1 MKKILLMLVALI
13 ATSFSAMA
21 EDIYIVAGSEELC
34 GTAWDCTDLNNK
46 MTDNGDGTYSKTFT
60 NVAAMNG
67 YQFKVTKNGTEW
79 YGDEDGNNISFNV
92 TTACDVTITFNATT
106 LKSTVTGTGVQAY
119 VFNVEKVIAVG
130 NGAGAWLNGVN
141 WDPNADAN
149 KMTQVA
155 DKVYEISFDNV
166 PVGED
171 YMVKFATNGTW
182 TDNFGGIF
190 EASGKESD
198 AMYNSGNITFN
209 LEKAGTV
216 KLRLD
221 LSKFDYATRTG
232 AKFVVT
238 LPGSEPAELTY
249 FMKHPWGGADWTWKP
264 MEENTD
270 EHKAV
275 ITIDSDGNIIDIEY
289 GYYVR
294 AEYGGV
300 EAAYLNTAASDEGA
314 SEKTIMSMYNP
325 KKSEA
330 CYFSYY
336 PSYDMLIV
344 LPASVADMDIK
355 LDPEPGQ
362 YTGPVNVKVNFIN
375 RTEPLDYIKYS
386 LNDGKKMGGEKMV
399 YDENTGITLSE
410 STRLTVYVKLQRCSE
425 EMELGGDYVIEES
438 TGISDA
444 TVSRVPAVKKIE
456 NGQVIIEH
464 NGKKFTATGAQI
476 K

>member
-34 GTAWDCTDLNNK
+34 GTVWDGTDHNNK

-67 YQFKVTKNGTEW
+67 YQFKVVKNGVEW
-79 YGDEDGNNISFNV
+79 YGDEADNNITFNV

-106 LKSTVTGTGVQAY
+106 FKSTVTGTGVQAY
-119 VFNVEKVIAVG
+119 VFNVEKVVAVG
-130 NGAGAWLNGVN
+130 NGVGAWLNGAN

-155 DKVYEISFDNV
+155 DKVYEIAFDNV
-166 PVGED
+166 PVDEG
-171 YMVKFATNGTW
+171 YMVKFVTNGSW
-182 TDNFGGIF
+182 ADNFGGFF

-216 KLRLD
+216 TLRLD

-249 FMKHPWGGADWTWKP
+249 FMKHPWGGGEWTWKP
-264 MEENTD
+264 MAKNT
-270 EHKAV
+270 EKKFAML
-275 ITIDSDGNIIDIEY
+275 DGDGE
-289 GYYVR
+289 V
-294 AEYGGV
+294 AEYGWIVNGKWGNNGV
-300 EAAYLNTAASDEGA
+300 SINAKEDDTNSKWIAEPHTFS
-314 SEKTIMSMYNP
+314 NP
-325 KKSEA
+325 QLGED
-330 CYFSYY
+330 CRFFYF
-336 PSYDMLIV
+336 PEIQDFVIV
-344 LPASVADMDIK
+344 VPERWAKVETSFDPA
-355 LDPEPGQ
+355 PGE
-362 YTGPVNVKVNFIN
+362 YTGPLTVRVKCQNIPCEISNITYFLNDNNDELLYDDAKGIVLTESTNLAAFVNFA
-375 RTEPLDYIKYS
+375 
-386 LNDGKKMGGEKMV
+386 DGS
-399 YDENTGITLSE
+399 TL
-410 STRLTVYVKLQRCSE
+410 TAVGK
-425 EMELGGDYVIEES
+425 YVITTP
-438 TGISDA
+438 TGVNDITTTA
-444 TVSRVPAVKKIE
+444 TTKAQKVIE
-456 NGQVIIEH
+456 NGQVLIIKD
-464 NGKKFTATGAQI
+464 GKKYNLLGNQV

>member
-34 GTAWDCTDLNNK
+34 GTVWDGTDLNNK

-60 NVAAMNG
+60 NVAVMNG
-67 YQFKVTKNGTEW
+67 YQFKVVKNSAEW
-79 YGDEDGNNISFNV
+79 YGDEADNNITFNV

-106 LKSTVTGTGVQAY
+106 FKSTVTGTGVQAY

-130 NGAGAWLNGVN
+130 NGVGAWLNGASWAV
-141 WDPNADAN
+141 DADAN

-166 PVGED
+166 PVGEED
-171 YMVKFATNGTW
+171 YMVKFATNGSW
-182 TDNFGGIF
+182 ADNFGGIF

-216 KLRLD
+216 TLRLD

-264 MEENTD
+264 MAKNT
-270 EHKAV
+270 EKKFAML
-275 ITIDSDGNIIDIEY
+275 DGDGE
-289 GYYVR
+289 V
-294 AEYGGV
+294 AEYGWIVNGKWGDNGV
-300 EAAYLNTAASDEGA
+300 SINAKEDDTNSKWIAEPHTFSTPQLGED
-314 SEKTIMSMYNP
+314 
-325 KKSEA
+325 
-330 CYFSYY
+330 CRFFYF
-336 PSYDMLIV
+336 PEIQDFVIV
-344 LPASVADMDIK
+344 IPERWAKVETSFDPA
-355 LDPEPGQ
+355 PGE
-362 YTGPVNVKVNFIN
+362 YTGPLTVRVKCQNAPCEISKITYFLNDNNDELLYDDAKGIVLTESTNLAAFVNFA
-375 RTEPLDYIKYS
+375 
-386 LNDGKKMGGEKMV
+386 DGS
-399 YDENTGITLSE
+399 TL
-410 STRLTVYVKLQRCSE
+410 TAVGK
-425 EMELGGDYVIEES
+425 YVITTP
-438 TGISDA
+438 TGVNDITTTA
-444 TVSRVPAVKKIE
+444 TTKAQKVIE
-456 NGQVIIEH
+456 NGQVLIIKD
-464 NGKKFTATGAQI
+464 GKKYNLLGNQV

>member
-34 GTAWDCTDLNNK
+34 GTVWDGTDLNNK
-46 MTDNGDGTYSKTFT
+46 MADNGDGTYSKTFT
-60 NVAAMNG
+60 NVAVKNG
-67 YQFKVTKNGTEW
+67 YQFKVVKNSTEW
-79 YGDEDGNNISFNV
+79 YGDEADNNITFNV

-106 LKSTVTGTGVQAY
+106 FKSTVTGTGVQAY
-119 VFNVEKVIAVG
+119 VFNVEKVVAVG
-130 NGAGAWLNGVN
+130 NGVGAWLNGASWAV
-141 WDPNADAN
+141 DADAN

-166 PVGED
+166 PVGEED

-216 KLRLD
+216 TLRLD

-249 FMKHPWGGADWTWKP
+249 FMKHPWGGGDWTWKP
-264 MEENTD
+264 MVKNTD
-270 EHKAV
+270 KKFAML
-275 ITIDSDGNIIDIEY
+275 DGDGE
-289 GYYVR
+289 V
-294 AEYGGV
+294 AEYGWIVNGKWGDNGV
-300 EAAYLNTAASDEGA
+300 SINAKEDDTNSKWIA
-314 SEKTIMSMYNP
+314 NP
-325 KKSEA
+325 HTFSNPQLGED
-330 CYFSYY
+330 CRFFYF
-336 PSYDMLIV
+336 PEIQDFVIV
-344 LPASVADMDIK
+344 IPERWAKVETSFDPA
-355 LDPEPGQ
+355 PGE
-362 YTGPVNVKVNFIN
+362 YTGPLTVRVKCQNIPCEISNITYFLNDNNDELLYDDAKGIVLTESTNLAAFVNFA
-375 RTEPLDYIKYS
+375 
-386 LNDGKKMGGEKMV
+386 DGS
-399 YDENTGITLSE
+399 TL
-410 STRLTVYVKLQRCSE
+410 TAVGK
-425 EMELGGDYVIEES
+425 YVITTP
-438 TGISDA
+438 TGVNDITTTA
-444 TVSRVPAVKKIE
+444 TTKAQKVIE
-456 NGQVIIEH
+456 NGQVLIIKD
-464 NGKKFTATGAQI
+464 GKKYNLLGNQV

>member
-34 GTAWDCTDLNNK
+34 GTVWDGTDLNNK

-60 NVAAMNG
+60 NVAVKNG
-67 YQFKVTKNGTEW
+67 YQFKVVKNGEEW
-79 YGDEDGNNISFNV
+79 YGDEAGNNISFNV
-92 TTACDVTITFNATT
+92 TTACDVTITFNTT
-106 LKSTVTGTGVQAY
+106 TFKSTVTGTGVQAY
-119 VFNVEKVIAVG
+119 VFNVEKVVAVG
-130 NGAGAWLNGVN
+130 NGVGAWLNGASWAV
-141 WDPNADAN
+141 DADAN

-166 PVGED
+166 PVGEED

-216 KLRLD
+216 TLRLD

-264 MEENTD
+264 MAKNT
-270 EHKAV
+270 EKKFAML
-275 ITIDSDGNIIDIEY
+275 DGDGE
-289 GYYVR
+289 V
-294 AEYGGV
+294 AEYGWIVNGKWGNNGV
-300 EAAYLNTAASDEGA
+300 SINAKEDDTNSKWIAEPHTFSTPQLGED
-314 SEKTIMSMYNP
+314 
-325 KKSEA
+325 
-330 CYFSYY
+330 CRFFYF
-336 PSYDMLIV
+336 PEIQDFVIV
-344 LPASVADMDIK
+344 IPERWAKAEVSFDPA
-355 LDPEPGQ
+355 PGE
-362 YTGPVNVKVNFIN
+362 YTGPLTVRVKCQNIPCEISNITYFLNDNNDELLYDDAKGIVLTESTNLAAFVNFA
-375 RTEPLDYIKYS
+375 
-386 LNDGKKMGGEKMV
+386 DGS
-399 YDENTGITLSE
+399 TL
-410 STRLTVYVKLQRCSE
+410 TAVGK
-425 EMELGGDYVIEES
+425 YVITTP
-438 TGISDA
+438 TGVNDITTTA
-444 TVSRVPAVKKIE
+444 TTKAQKVIE
-456 NGQVIIEH
+456 NGQVLIIKD
-464 NGKKFTATGAQI
+464 GKKYNLLGNQV

>member
-34 GTAWDCTDLNNK
+34 GTVWDGTDHNNK

-67 YQFKVTKNGTEW
+67 YQFKVVKNGVEW
-79 YGDEDGNNISFNV
+79 YGDEANNNITFNV

-106 LKSTVTGTGVQAY
+106 FKSTVTGTGVQAY
-119 VFNVEKVIAVG
+119 VFNVEKVVAVG
-130 NGAGAWLNGVN
+130 NGVGAWLNGAA

-155 DKVYEISFDNV
+155 DKVYEIAFDNV
-166 PVGED
+166 PVDEG
-171 YMVKFATNGTW
+171 YMVKFVTNGSW
-182 TDNFGGIF
+182 ADNFGGFF

-198 AMYNSGNITFN
+198 AMYNSANITFN

-232 AKFVVT
+232 AKFVIT

-264 MEENTD
+264 MAKNT
-270 EHKAV
+270 EKKFAML
-275 ITIDSDGNIIDIEY
+275 DGDGE
-289 GYYVR
+289 V
-294 AEYGGV
+294 AEYGWIVNGKWGNNGV
-300 EAAYLNTAASDEGA
+300 SINAKEDDTNSKWIAKPQTFS
-314 SEKTIMSMYNP
+314 NP
-325 KKSEA
+325 QLGED
-330 CYFSYY
+330 CRFSYF
-336 PSYDMLIV
+336 PPDIV
-344 LPASVADMDIK
+344 IVVPERWAKVETSFDPA
-355 LDPEPGQ
+355 PGE
-362 YTGPVNVKVNFIN
+362 YTGPLTVRVKCQNAPCEISKITYFLNDNNDELLYDDTKGIVLTESTNLAAFVNF
-375 RTEPLDYIKYS
+375 T
-386 LNDGKKMGGEKMV
+386 DG
-399 YDENTGITLSE
+399 NTLPVVG
-410 STRLTVYVKLQRCSE
+410 K
-425 EMELGGDYVIEES
+425 YVITMP
-438 TGISDA
+438 TGVNDITTTA
-444 TVSRVPAVKKIE
+444 NTKAQKVIE
-456 NGQVIIEH
+456 NGQVLIIKD
-464 NGKKFTATGAQI
+464 GKKYNLLGNQV

>member
-34 GTAWDCTDLNNK
+34 GTVWDGTDLNNK

-67 YQFKVTKNGTEW
+67 YQFKVVKNGVEW
-79 YGDEDGNNISFNV
+79 YGDEADNNITFNV

-106 LKSTVTGTGVQAY
+106 FKSTVTGTGVQAY
-119 VFNVEKVIAVG
+119 VFNVEKVVAVG
-130 NGAGAWLNGVN
+130 NGVGAWLNGADWVV
-141 WDPNADAN
+141 DADAN

-166 PVGED
+166 PVGEED
-171 YMVKFATNGTW
+171 YMVKFATNGSW
-182 TDNFGGIF
+182 ADNFGGIF

-216 KLRLD
+216 TLRLD

-264 MEENTD
+264 MAKNT
-270 EHKAV
+270 EKKFAML
-275 ITIDSDGNIIDIEY
+275 DGDGE
-289 GYYVR
+289 V
-294 AEYGGV
+294 AEYGWIVNGKWGDNGV
-300 EAAYLNTAASDEGA
+300 SINAKEDDTNSKWIAEPHTFSTPQLGED
-314 SEKTIMSMYNP
+314 
-325 KKSEA
+325 
-330 CYFSYY
+330 CRFFYF
-336 PSYDMLIV
+336 PEIQDFVIV
-344 LPASVADMDIK
+344 IPERWAKVETSFDPA
-355 LDPEPGQ
+355 PGE
-362 YTGPVNVKVNFIN
+362 YTGPLTVRVKCQNAPCEISKITYFLNDNNDELLYDDAKGIVLTESTNLAAFVNFA
-375 RTEPLDYIKYS
+375 
-386 LNDGKKMGGEKMV
+386 DGS
-399 YDENTGITLSE
+399 TL
-410 STRLTVYVKLQRCSE
+410 TAVGK
-425 EMELGGDYVIEES
+425 YVITTP
-438 TGISDA
+438 TGVNDITTTA
-444 TVSRVPAVKKIE
+444 TTKAQKVIE
-456 NGQVIIEH
+456 NGQVLIIKD
-464 NGKKFTATGAQI
+464 GKKYNLLGNQV

>member
-1 MKKILLMLVALI
+1 MLVALI

-34 GTAWDCTDLNNK
+34 GTVWDGTDLNNK

-60 NVAAMNG
+60 NVAVKNG
-67 YQFKVTKNGTEW
+67 YQFKVVKNSEEW
-79 YGDEDGNNISFNV
+79 YGDEADNNITFNV

-106 LKSTVTGTGVQAY
+106 FKSTVTGTGVQAY
-119 VFNVEKVIAVG
+119 IFNVEKVVAVG
-130 NGAGAWLNGVN
+130 NGVGAWLNGAN
-141 WDPNADAN
+141 WAVDADAN

-166 PVGED
+166 PVGEED

-216 KLRLD
+216 TLRLD

-249 FMKHPWGGADWTWKP
+249 FMKHPWGGGDWTWKP
-264 MEENTD
+264 MVKNTD
-270 EHKAV
+270 KKFAML
-275 ITIDSDGNIIDIEY
+275 DGDGE
-289 GYYVR
+289 V
-294 AEYGGV
+294 AEYGWIVNGKWGDNGV
-300 EAAYLNTAASDEGA
+300 SINAKEDDTNSKWIA
-314 SEKTIMSMYNP
+314 NP
-325 KKSEA
+325 HTFSNPQLGED
-330 CYFSYY
+330 CRFFYF
-336 PSYDMLIV
+336 PEIQDFVIV
-344 LPASVADMDIK
+344 IPERWAKVETSFDPA
-355 LDPEPGQ
+355 PGE
-362 YTGPVNVKVNFIN
+362 YTGPLTVRVKCQNIPCEISNITYFLNDNNDELLYDDAKGIVLTESTNLAAFVNFA
-375 RTEPLDYIKYS
+375 
-386 LNDGKKMGGEKMV
+386 DGS
-399 YDENTGITLSE
+399 TL
-410 STRLTVYVKLQRCSE
+410 TAVGK
-425 EMELGGDYVIEES
+425 YVITTP
-438 TGISDA
+438 TGVNDITTTA
-444 TVSRVPAVKKIE
+444 NTKAQKVIE
-456 NGQVIIEH
+456 NGQVLIIKD
-464 NGKKFTATGAQI
+464 GKKYNLLGNQV